1 MTLYVSRGNLANNLG
16 YNLKSDV
23 YEMQLKK
30 GEKKTITLMIN
41 AVEEIEGTMAV
52 EYAEGLAITFL
63 EWEGT
68 SKVKAEIECI
78 DDFYKSGIIQFY
90 FCEDQNESSGSYCN
104 VYYSV
109 K

>member
-52 EYAEGLAITFL
+52 EYAEGLAITLL

-78 DDFYKSGIIQFY
+78 DDFYKGGIIQFY

>member
-1 MTLYVSRGNLANNLG
+1 
-16 YNLKSDV
+16 
-23 YEMQLKK
+23 MQLKK

-78 DDFYKSGIIQFY
+78 DDFYKFSRDSFTMENY
-90 FCEDQNESSGSYCN
+90 E
-104 VYYSV
+104 YSEFSDKIPV
-109 K
+109 AV